1 MLAALARHRALTRD
15 QLTGL
20 FFGSKRRCQAA
31 LSRLKQPELVRH
43 VIICRTVIPS
53 RHCDV
58 VQIAQSSAEF
68 TGVAVS
74 VAVNRDAFGEPGG
87 KIVFERWRRVR
98 DSNPR
103 WRFCR
108 PLPYHLAN
116 SPGGANR
123 IV

>member
-58 VQIAQSSAEF
+58 RSLRVQQSSPALPSALPSTAMRSANQAAKSYLKDGGECGIRTRGGGFADLCLTTWLTRPAEPI
-68 TGVAVS
+68 A
-74 VAVNRDAFGEPGG
+74 
-87 KIVFERWRRVR
+87 
-98 DSNPR
+98 
-103 WRFCR
+103 
-108 PLPYHLAN
+108 
-116 SPGGANR
+116 
-123 IV
+123 